1 MKRIILLII
10 GVIIAGVAMCQVNG
24 NFKALRIINSDSTHG
39 VIPGTIYR
47 GSDLILRWVDDAGV
61 IHRFIPNTGYWKTAG
76 TTTLTDNVTI
86 NGGVHQ
92 FTMNNTTAATFT
104 IDNNFSA
111 TAGGSVYLEGV
122 GGNSILEL
130 GNNFTATSNI
140 GRDIIFTSGDEFL
153 VNSNFGSISMGGL
166 QTLLSSTT
174 IAHVNA
180 ATEIDIEA
188 NNGPVFIHADNGA
201 VNTAATGGHTWTTP
215 LSDMSF
221 NDGGGLT
228 VNTGSFTFKVD
239 PTNGIRYA
247 LGSDATGDMWYRNSS
262 GYLSRLSIGSSGQ
275 LLSVS
280 AGIPVWATPAATSLN
295 MTTNRILGRTTGGTG
310 AVEEISVGT
319 GLSLSGGSLTATT
332 GVTSAT
338 APITFGGGVISTSM
352 ATNRLIGRSTAST
365 GVMEEIQ
372 VGTGL
377 SLSAGTLS
385 STVSG
390 ISGLT
395 AGRVPVAASATTL
408 TDDADFT
415 FSSAGVSRTVQLG
428 HLQLSG
434 TTNSTTSNITRDDGG
449 NISIVATGGS
459 GDINLNN
466 TGSGG
471 IGIVSSGGNI
481 GFTNSGS
488 GDILINVSSGSGG
501 YIIISGLPTTCSGA
515 PTGALANISGVLNIC
530 P

>member
-24 NFKALRIINSDSTHG
+24 NFKALRIINSDSTHSL
-39 VIPGTIYR
+39 IPGTIYR
-47 GSDLILRWVDDAGV
+47 GSDLILRWVDDTGL

-174 IAHVNA
+174 ITHVNA

-215 LSDMSF
+215 LSDMAF

-239 PTNGIRYA
+239 PTNGIRYV
-247 LGSDATGDMWYRNSS
+247 LGSDATGDTWYRNSS
-262 GYLSRLSIGSSGQ
+262 GYLSRLAIGSSGQ

-280 AGIPVWATPAATSLN
+280 AGAPVWATPAATSLN

-338 APITFGGGVISTSM
+338 APITFGSGVISTSM

-395 AGRVPVAASATTL
+395 TNRVPFAASSTTL
-408 TDDADFT
+408 TDDSDMTFT
-415 FSSAGVSRTVQLG
+415 GGNTLNVPIIAQGTTTYSESGLSQSGGTSSAYSIGTQG
-428 HLQLSG
+428 TLSL
-434 TTNSTTSNITRDDGG
+434 SC
-449 NISIVATGGS
+449 GS
-459 GDINLNN
+459 ASGEEINLTPG
-466 TGSGG
+466 TGADIVMNSQA
-471 IGIVSSGGNI
+471 IGSTITMNV
-481 GFTNSGS
+481 NSGAA
-488 GDILINVSSGSGG
+488 GS
-501 YIIISGLPTTCSGA
+501 YIIMTGLPTTCSGA